1 MKGPA
6 RATRPGRASGV
17 ALMLGGALSNQTG
30 AAVGAL
36 AFPVLGP
43 AGIVA
48 VRQWVAAAVL
58 LAAGRPRWREFSAA
72 QWRLILALAAVFAI
86 MNLSLYEAI
95 ARIGL
100 GLAVTLEF
108 LGPLGV
114 ALAASRRRIDLACA
128 LAAGAAVVVLTRPQ
142 PSTNYLGIALALLAA
157 ACWACYILLN
167 RAIGTRLPG
176 VQGTAAAA
184 TLSAL
189 AYLPIGLTVLFSRP
203 LTLFAI
209 GCAFT
214 TGILASALPF
224 VTDLMALRRIPARLF
239 GTFMST
245 NPVIAALLG
254 MVILGER
261 LPWVSWA
268 AILVIVASNA
278 LALATAD

>member
-1 MKGPA
+1 
-6 RATRPGRASGV
+6 
-17 ALMLGGALSNQTG
+17 MLGGALSNQTG

-58 LAAGRPRWREFSAA
+58 LAAGRPRWRSFTAA
-72 QWRLILALAAVFAI
+72 QWRLILALAAIFAI

-142 PSTNYLGIALALLAA
+142 PSTDYAGIGLALLAA

-184 TLSAL
+184 ALSAL
-189 AYLPIGLTVLFSRP
+189 AYLPVGLVVLISRP
-203 LTLFAI
+203 ITLFAI
-209 GCAFT
+209 GCAVT

-254 MVILGER
+254 MLILGER
-261 LPWVSWA
+261 LGWIAWV

-278 LALATAD
+278 VALATAD